1 MHKILRILAMH
12 ICYTHVSGFS
22 DAAFFHLTSAD
33 FAHYKY
39 NEHLLINH
47 LHPLQFSNILLI
59 QLIYFVYLL
68 QIHIYTDIII
78 LNPFFK
84 NNKME

>member
-12 ICYTHVSGFS
+12 ICFTHVSVFS

-39 NEHLLINH
+39 NEHLLKNH

-68 QIHIYTDIII
+68 QIHICADIII
-78 LNPFFK
+78 LNPFFE
-84 NNKME
+84 NNKTE